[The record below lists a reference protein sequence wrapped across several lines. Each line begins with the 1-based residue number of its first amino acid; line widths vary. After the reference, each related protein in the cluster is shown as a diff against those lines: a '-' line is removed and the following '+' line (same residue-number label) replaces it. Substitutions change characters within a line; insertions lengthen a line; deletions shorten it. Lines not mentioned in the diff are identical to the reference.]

1 MDFFFNPRGIALIGA
16 TSNPLK
22 GGNAI
27 LRNLIKGFNGGIYP
41 VNPRY
46 DEILDIA
53 CYKDIADVPDPVDLA
68 IVFIPGKRVPEIIEA
83 CANRGIK
90 GVMIESSGF
99 AESGEDGLKMQKDLA
114 DFAKKVGIRLWGPNC
129 MGLVDAVNK
138 NVFSFVSP
146 ELWKTLLPGE
156 VSLIVQSGMLSGGFL
171 IDCMSHGTMGVSKVC
186 SIGNKMDVDECEILE
201 YMLTDTHT
209 RVIGLYLESISHG
222 RKFMEIC
229 RRSTKPIVLL
239 KGGKSAMGAK
249 AAMGHT
255 ASMSGNGAV
264 IRGAMAQA
272 GVIEATDFQQMMDL
286 CRSLAA
292 YPDITPS
299 APRGRVAIITYSGG
313 AGIVSSDFMEKF
325 NLEPGILSD
334 HTREKLKTIFPEWM
348 PPSNPIDLWPA
359 VEQHGA
365 EKAYGIAIEAAC
377 EDPGIDALFIHS
389 FAGGFAL
396 SFDLEPHVRKA
407 KNMGKPVFCWLIGNQ
422 DEARAFQM
430 QTQAQGIP
438 VFRELYRAVECMD
451 AVFSHGKRRMHRDN
465 TQNHKI
471 PTLSHNSIKANLKS
485 KETALDEQVSKT
497 ILAACN
503 IPVTR
508 ETIVTSAR
516 QARHEAAQTLTF
528 PVVMKGLIPGE
539 IHKTEAGRVK
549 LNLETPEQVE
559 KAFNAL
565 SQDMK
570 DQGKILLQQ
579 QIKADLELIA
589 GVVKDPQFGVCV
601 MVGLGGV
608 MAEILDDAVF
618 GVAPLDHG
626 DALALIGRLKHQK
639 LLDGFRGA
647 KGVDRDAL
655 ADILSALGQLA
666 LEYPQIKEIDVNPL
680 IIEQGKPIA
689 VDASVIVG

>member
-1 MDFFFNPRGIALIGA
+1 MDFFFNPKGIALIGA
-16 TSNPLK
+16 TPNPLK

-53 CYKDIADVPDPVDLA
+53 CYKNIADVPDPVDLA

-83 CANRGIK
+83 CAKRGIK

-99 AESGEDGLKMQKDLA
+99 AESGKEGLKMQKDLA
-114 DFAKKVGIRLWGPNC
+114 AFAKKAGIRLWGPNC

-146 ELWKTLLPGE
+146 ELWNTLLPGE
-156 VSLIVQSGMLSGGFL
+156 VSLIVQSGMLSGAFL

-201 YMLTDTHT
+201 YMLTDPHT

-222 RKFMEIC
+222 RRFMEIC

-255 ASMSGNGAV
+255 ASMAGNGAV

-299 APRGRVAIITYSGG
+299 APRGRVAILTYSGG

-334 HTREKLKTIFPEWM
+334 QTREKLKTIFPEWM

-365 EKAYGIAIEAAC
+365 EKVYGIAIEAAC
-377 EDPGIDALFIHS
+377 EDPGIDAIFIHS

-396 SFDLEPHVRKA
+396 SFDLEPHVHKA
-407 KNMGKPVFCWLIGNQ
+407 KNMGKPVFCWLIGKQ
-422 DEARAFQM
+422 DEARVFQM
-430 QTQAQGIP
+430 KTQAKGIP

-451 AVFSHGKRRMHRDN
+451 AVFTHGKRNANREKPR
-465 TQNHKI
+465 NHKI
-471 PTLSHNSIKANLKS
+471 PKLSQDTINANLKS
-485 KETALDEQVSKT
+485 KGTALDEQVSKA
-497 ILAACN
+497 ILTACN
-503 IPVTR
+503 IPVTH
-508 ETIVTSAR
+508 EITVSSPE
-516 QARHEAAQTLTF
+516 QACHEATHTLTF
-528 PVVMKGLIPGE
+528 PVVMKGLVPE
-539 IHKTEAGRVK
+539 EVHKTEAGRVK
-549 LNLETPEQVE
+549 LNLETPGQVE
-559 KAFNAL
+559 KAFNDL
-565 SQDMK
+565 HRDMK
-570 DQGKILLQQ
+570 GQGKILLQQ
-579 QIKADLELIA
+579 QIKGDLELIA

-618 GVAPLDHG
+618 GVAPLDHD
-626 DALALIGRLKHQK
+626 DALALMGRLKHQK
-639 LLDGFRGA
+639 LLNGFRGA
-647 KGVDRDAL
+647 NGVDRDTL

-680 IIEQGKPIA
+680 IIERGKPIA
-689 VDASVIVG
+689 VDASIIVR

>member
-16 TSNPLK
+16 TPNPLK

-27 LRNLIKGFNGGIYP
+27 LRNLIKGFEGGIYP

-46 DEILDIA
+46 EEILDIT
-53 CYKDIADVPDPVDLA
+53 CYQDIAHVPDPVDLA
-68 IVFIPGKRVPEIIEA
+68 IVFIPGKMVPEIIKA
-83 CANRGIK
+83 CAARGIK

-99 AESGEDGLKMQKDLA
+99 AESGKEGIQMQKDLA
-114 DFAKKVGIRLWGPNC
+114 AFARKAGIRLWGPNC

-138 NVFSFVSP
+138 KIFSFVSP
-146 ELWKTLLPGE
+146 EMWDFLIPGN
-156 VSLIVQSGMLSGGFL
+156 VSLIVQSGMLSGAFL

-201 YMLTDTHT
+201 YMLTDPHT

-222 RKFMEIC
+222 RRFMEIC
-229 RRSTKPIVLL
+229 QRSTKPIVLL

-255 ASMSGNGAV
+255 ASMAGNGAV

-286 CRSLAA
+286 CRTLSA
-292 YPDITPS
+292 YPDIVPS
-299 APRGRVAIITYSGG
+299 APKGRVAILTYSGG

-325 NLEPGILSD
+325 NLEPGTLSD
-334 HTREKLKTIFPEWM
+334 HTREKLKTIFPDWM

-365 EKAYGIAIEAAC
+365 DKAYGIAMEAAC
-377 EDPGIDALFIHS
+377 EDPGIDAIFIHS

-396 SFDLEPHVRKA
+396 NFDLEPHVQKA
-407 KNMGKPVFCWLIGNQ
+407 KERKKPLVCWLIGSQ
-422 DEARAFQM
+422 EETRISQM
-430 QTQAQGIP
+430 KTQAQGIP
-438 VFRELYRAVECMD
+438 VFHELYRAVECMD
-451 AVFSHGKRRMHRDN
+451 AVFAYGKRTN
-465 TQNHKI
+465 IQNNNI
-471 PTLSHNSIKANLKS
+471 PMLSHDTIKANLQGQ
-485 KETALDEQVSKT
+485 EAALDEQVSKT

-503 IPVTR
+503 IPVTC
-508 ETIVTSAR
+508 ETTVTSPEHAC
-516 QARHEAAQTLTF
+516 HEISQTLTF
-528 PVVMKGLIPGE
+528 PVVLKGLIPGE
-539 IHKTEAGRVK
+539 VHKTEAGRVK

-565 SQDMK
+565 TRDMNG
-570 DQGKILLQQ
+570 QGKILLQQ
-579 QIKADLELIA
+579 QIKGDLELIA

-601 MVGLGGV
+601 MVGLGGI

-618 GVAPLDHG
+618 GVAPLNHD

-639 LLDGFRGA
+639 LLNGFRGT
-647 KGVDRDAL
+647 KGVNRDAL

-666 LEYPQIKEIDVNPL
+666 LDYPRIKEIDVNPL
-680 IIEQGKPIA
+680 IIERGKPIA
-689 VDASVIVG
+689 VDASIITG

>member
-1 MDFFFNPRGIALIGA
+1 MDFFFNPKGIALIGA

-68 IVFIPGKRVPEIIEA
+68 IVFIPGKWVPEIIKA
-83 CANRGIK
+83 CAKRGIK

-114 DFAKKVGIRLWGPNC
+114 AFAQKAGIRLWGPNC

-146 ELWKTLLPGE
+146 ELWNTLLPGE

-201 YMLTDTHT
+201 YMLTDPHT

-229 RRSTKPIVLL
+229 RRATKPIVLL

-299 APRGRVAIITYSGG
+299 APRGRVAILTYSGG

-325 NLEPGILSD
+325 NLEPGTLGD

-451 AVFSHGKRRMHRDN
+451 AVFSHGKRTANRDN

-471 PTLSHNSIKANLKS
+471 PTLSHDTIKANLKS

-508 ETIVTSAR
+508 EITVTSTG
-516 QARHEAAQTLTF
+516 QACHEASQTLSF
-528 PVVMKGLIPGE
+528 PVVIKGLVPGE
-539 IHKTEAGRVK
+539 VHKTEAGRVK

-565 SQDMK
+565 SLGMK
-570 DQGKILLQQ
+570 GQGKILLQQ
-579 QIKADLELIA
+579 QIKGDLELIA

-639 LLDGFRGA
+639 LLNGFRGA

-655 ADILSALGQLA
+655 AEILSALGQLA
-666 LEYPQIKEIDVNPL
+666 MEYPQIKEIDVNPL
-680 IIEQGKPIA
+680 IIERGKPIA
-689 VDASVIVG
+689 VDASLIVG